1 MGGGGNAGECREI
14 DQNGNKNTKNPGIC
28 DSIFLNL
35 EPLENE
41 ENCWEIDQNG
51 NKKAQNQGTFQGV
64 THPSVTQVRRCLTV
78 FETEQ
83 F

>member
-28 DSIFLNL
+28 DSIFLSI
-35 EPLENE
+35 EALENE
-41 ENCWEIDQNG
+41 ENCWEIDQYG
-51 NKKAQNQGTFQGV
+51 NKNAQNQGT

-83 F
+83 V